1 MQDHQ
6 ACSSLSHRLEL
17 HLARYLE
24 GVFSDAPLLHP
35 SMLANSDRIGEQVV
49 CRLKPSR
56 LVRL

>member
-1 MQDHQ
+1 MFVPFSPAGAPFSQVP
-6 ACSSLSHRLEL
+6 
-17 HLARYLE
+17 

-49 CRLKPSR
+49 CRLKWSR